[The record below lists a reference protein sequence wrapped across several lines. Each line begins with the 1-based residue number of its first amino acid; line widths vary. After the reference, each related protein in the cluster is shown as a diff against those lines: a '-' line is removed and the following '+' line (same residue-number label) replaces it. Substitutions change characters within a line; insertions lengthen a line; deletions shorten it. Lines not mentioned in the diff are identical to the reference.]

1 MFQRFNSC
9 FNSFK
14 TGVSVIQKPVSPL
27 FSSSDQWTVFYM
39 VRTSDVKDLRP
50 EQTRVKQ
57 QEINFYPQ
65 NHLQINQIF
74 EVRTCMVFLLRNEY
88 LSMRPDFK
96 ICCLPSS
103 NRVYKKRAGQKIALM
118 PIPKKIFLVTNI
130 QRCGKWEGFLI
141 KTHLLQERN

>member
-65 NHLQINQIF
+65 NHLQINQI
-74 EVRTCMVFLLRNEY
+74 LRNEY

-96 ICCLPSS
+96 IRCLPSS